1 MVVPRPK
8 QHRSHPA
15 KGDIPNGRFY
25 AMTDFTA
32 QLATDA
38 DRCADMLDA
47 IFNAQTILAP
57 RLGDAMRYAVLNG
70 GKRMRAGLVLGAAQ
84 LASAESDAG
93 THVDSRALRVAAALE
108 CLHAYSLI
116 HDDLPAMD
124 DAETRRGKPSCHIAF
139 DEATAIL
146 AGDALQTL
154 AFEILADD
162 VTHPDSA
169 VRVTL
174 IATLA
179 RASGLAGMAGGQM
192 LDLQAETR
200 DLTLAETEQMQM
212 MKTGALMACAATCGA
227 IVGGASPKLAHAIAA
242 YADKLGLAF
251 QIADDLLDYDGDS
264 DGMGKPVG
272 QDAIKGKASFVTL
285 MGLENAKSEAD
296 NLINTAQNTLAPWQ
310 DDAEYLQALARFAV
324 TRRS

>member
-1 MVVPRPK
+1 
-8 QHRSHPA
+8 
-15 KGDIPNGRFY
+15 
-25 AMTDFTA
+25 MTDFTA

-38 DRCADMLDA
+38 DQCADMLDM
-47 IFNAQTILAP
+47 ILHAQPMQAP

-70 GKRMRAGLVLGAAQ
+70 GKRIRAGLVLGAAR
-84 LASAESDAG
+84 LAATESDAS
-93 THVDSRALRVAAALE
+93 TFIDSRALRVAAALE

-116 HDDLPAMD
+116 HDDLPTMD
-124 DAETRRGKPSCHIAF
+124 DADTRRGKPSCHIAF

-154 AFEILADD
+154 AFEILADAA
-162 VTHPDSA
+162 THPDPA
-169 VRVTL
+169 VRVALVT
-174 IATLA
+174 TLA

-200 DLTLAETEQMQM
+200 ALTLAETEQMQM
-212 MKTGALMACAATCGA
+212 MKTGALIICAARCGA
-227 IVGGASPKLAHAIAA
+227 LVGEASSPLTSAIEA

-272 QDAIKGKASFVTL
+272 QDAIKGKASLVTL
-285 MGLENAKSEAD
+285 MGVAKAKTKAASLIDNAQMA
-296 NLINTAQNTLAPWQ
+296 LTPWQ
-310 DDAEYLQALARFAV
+310 DAAAYLRALAGFAV
-324 TRRS
+324 ARRS